1 MFRHV
6 AVVIQSQPSG
16 CVEESRRRLNITK
29 KTEPVKLCFFIW
41 SGKRGSNP
49 RLRHK
54 LHFSFALLLAKAHL
68 SFVCS
73 FSQKWQAFSGPRSQ
87 AELAFFLQ
95 QKNRAG
101 QTLLF
106 HLERETGIE
115 PATSALARLRYT
127 TKPFPHNFLCCPQ
140 MFCFYN
146 ITNLKSK
153 IKHFNTIFKKNEI
166 FVAVDIFQVE
176 TYKILW

>member
-1 MFRHV
+1 MSF
-6 AVVIQSQPSG
+6 S
-16 CVEESRRRLNITK
+16 TK
-29 KTEPVKLCFFIW
+29 KQSW
-41 SGKRGSNP
+41 SNSV
-49 RLRHK
+49 
-54 LHFSFALLLAKAHL
+54 FSFGAGNGDRTRDCVTNCTLHSLCCSQRLIYRLFVPSPKNGKHFRDPVHRL
-68 SFVCS
+68 SS
-73 FSQKWQAFSGPRSQ
+73 
-87 AELAFFLQ
+87 LFFLQ
-95 QKNRAG
+95 RKNRAG
-101 QTLLF
+101 QTLFF